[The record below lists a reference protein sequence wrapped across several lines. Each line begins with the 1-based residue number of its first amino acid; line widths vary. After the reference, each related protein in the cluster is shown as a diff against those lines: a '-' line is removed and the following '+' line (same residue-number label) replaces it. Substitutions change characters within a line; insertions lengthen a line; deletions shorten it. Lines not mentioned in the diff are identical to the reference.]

1 MTVNKDSNSFT
12 ITFAVVMV
20 LVVGAVLAILSL
32 SLKPLQV
39 KNQIEKEMISIL
51 QSVGVESNRGGAEND
66 FHEYI
71 KERLLLNWKGEVV
84 ERREGS
90 IDATDPLEP
99 FNIDVMKEFRDSQ
112 MKMEDKHFPLYIA
125 NVNGEEAVVIP
136 MAGKGLWGPVWGYVS
151 LAGDYNTVFGATF
164 DHDGET
170 PGLGAEIRGRE
181 FQREFTGK
189 KIYEN
194 GQLISITV
202 TKGQADPNDPHAVDG
217 ITGGT
222 ITSKGVEEMI
232 RRTLNVYAN
241 YFENN
246 KTKTTQL

>member
-1 MTVNKDSNSFT
+1 MTINKDSNSFT

-20 LVVGAVLAILSL
+20 LVVGAVLALLSL
-32 SLKPLQV
+32 SLKPRQV
-39 KNQIEKEMISIL
+39 QNQIQKEMISIL
-51 QSVGVESNRGGAEND
+51 GSVGVESTRANAEND

-71 KERLLLNWKGEVV
+71 KERLLLNSKGEVV
-84 ERREGS
+84 ERREGA
-90 IDATDPLEP
+90 IDASDPLEP
-99 FNIDVMKEFRDSQ
+99 FNIDVMKEFRDS
-112 MKMEDKHFPLYIA
+112 KLKLEDKHFPLYIA
-125 NVNGEEAVVIP
+125 NVNGEEAMVIP
-136 MAGKGLWGPVWGYVS
+136 MAGKGLWGPVWGYVA

-181 FQREFTGK
+181 FQAEFKGK
-189 KIYEN
+189 KIYKD
-194 GQLISITV
+194 GKLISVTV
-202 TKGQADPNDPHAVDG
+202 AKGQADPNDIHAVDG

-241 YFENN
+241 YFENQ
-246 KTKTTQL
+246 KTQTTQL